1 MPNTLITNLFT
12 PMTIQ
17 DTESLRKLFNP
28 KKASVGRHE
37 AFALPSRL
45 MISLFD

>member
-1 MPNTLITNLFT
+1 
-12 PMTIQ
+12 MTIQ
-17 DTESLRKLFNP
+17 DKESLRKFFNP

-45 MISLFD
+45 MISLLN